1 MCWFLPVPT
10 DTIQILFHN
19 ASDLVRRRGKVFACS
34 CILLSWV
41 TKCVHVLG
49 FGRSGVQNP
58 RHLHWGVR
66 LCPRGRDWTQNRA
79 CSRIPLLWEIGRG
92 GGAKSYSVPGAS
104 SRWEPKTE
112 IVNSHT
118 ALCPGACTK
127 SRNVPEFCTHG
138 ETPCT
143 KIPAWPG
150 ILYTQKVAVY
160 KIPAP
165 FF

>member
-1 MCWFLPVPT
+1 MF
-10 DTIQILFHN
+10 
-19 ASDLVRRRGKVFACS
+19 SDLAVAGYKIRDICTGVSGCAPGEG
-34 CILLSWV
+34 
-41 TKCVHVLG
+41 LG
-49 FGRSGVQNP
+49 HKIG
-58 RHLHWGVR
+58 
-66 LCPRGRDWTQNRA
+66 A

-104 SRWEPKTE
+104 PRWEPKTE

-127 SRNVPEFCTHG
+127 SGNVPEFCTHG

-160 KIPAP
+160 KIPTP